1 MSEKEEL
8 LGELDI
14 YAQKNNIQLN
24 PEEAVVSGIVEGLL
38 KNKKLY
44 GYLYCPCRWRKE
56 QENIC
61 PCSFHK
67 EELKKFGKCLCGL
80 FVKK

>member
-8 LGELDI
+8 LGELKT
-14 YAQKNNIQLN
+14 YAEKNNFQLN
-24 PEEAVVSGIVEGLL
+24 SEEAVISGIIDGLL

-44 GYLYCPCRWRKE
+44 GDCYCPCRWRKE

-67 EELKKFGKCLCGL
+67 DEFKKFGKCLCGL
-80 FVKK
+80 FVIK